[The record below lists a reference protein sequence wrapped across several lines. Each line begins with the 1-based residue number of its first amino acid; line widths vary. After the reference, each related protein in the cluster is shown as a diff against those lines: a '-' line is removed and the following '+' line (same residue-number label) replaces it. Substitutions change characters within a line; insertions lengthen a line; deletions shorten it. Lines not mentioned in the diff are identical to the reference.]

1 MRPKNFST
9 RYYSSRQE
17 KKVAKAI
24 GGRQTANSGATQW
37 SKGDVRTDDNL
48 FLLECKTH
56 TEFRENFTVKHEW
69 IDKNREEA
77 FQMGKRYSAIVLDFG
92 DGENHYLIDQHLF
105 LELLDYLREVNNDK
119 NTGD

>member
-1 MRPKNFST
+1 MPRPRNFST

-24 GGRQTANSGATQW
+24 GGKQTANSGATAF

-56 TEFRENFTVKHEW
+56 TEFKDSFSIKHSW
-69 IDKNREEA
+69 IEKNREEA
-77 FQMGKRYSAIVLDFG
+77 FQMGKRHSALAIDFG
-92 DGENHYLIDQHLF
+92 DGENHYLISEKDF
-105 LELLDYLREVNNDK
+105 LYLLEKLREED
-119 NTGD
+119 

>member
-24 GGRQTANSGATQW
+24 GGKQTANSGATTF

-77 FQMGKRYSAIVLDFG
+77 FQMGKRYSALVLDWG
-92 DGENHYLIDQHLF
+92 DGENHYLIDEHLF
-105 LELLDYLREVNNDK
+105 LELLDYLREVNNE
-119 NTGD
+119 